1 MQSLWMLVS
10 GLLFAFMG
18 VCVKFAAQRYGVME
32 MVFYRCVMSC
42 VGIACFVRLRRG
54 TLATPVPWLHLR
66 RGAVGVVSLALW
78 LYATTL
84 LPLGTAMTLNYS
96 SPLFLA
102 AFAVA
107 AALMARRPVN
117 WLMAAAVG
125 AGFIGVLLILRPSFD
140 DSQSNAALAGL
151 ASGVM
156 AALAYWHVKELGRIG
171 EPEWRTVFYFSATGA
186 ALGLVGSL
194 ATGFSAHT
202 VAGVAVLLG
211 LGLTATL
218 AQLAMTRAYGRGRT
232 LLTANLQFSAIVFAS
247 VLGML
252 VFDDRIALA
261 GWLGIALIVASGV
274 IATVVSARHTRPGQ
288 PVEEMIEP
296 DVEK

>member
-10 GLLFAFMG
+10 GLLFALMG

-32 MVFYRCVMSC
+32 MVFYRCVMGC
-42 VGIACFVRLRRG
+42 AGIAFFVRLRRD

-140 DSQSNAALAGL
+140 DAQSNGALAGL

-186 ALGLVGSL
+186 VLGLIGSL
-194 ATGFSAHT
+194 ATGFSSHT
-202 VAGVAVLLG
+202 VTGVAVLLG

-232 LLTANLQFSAIVFAS
+232 LLTANLQYSAIVFAS
-247 VLGML
+247 VLGLL
-252 VFDDRIALA
+252 VFDDQIPLA
-261 GWLGIALIVASGV
+261 GWFGVALIITSGV
-274 IATVVSARHTRPGQ
+274 IATVVSGWRTQPGQ